1 MSKRRADV
9 ELNQDNWDDE
19 VTGVD
24 AGLFEKA
31 DKCSLTV
38 RKILSAKSR
47 RSGVGNQGT
56 NGLFK
61 SFTGLCQD
69 SPAGEVRFNFSSN
82 VGSPSNNDTPKP
94 SVCSGNVD
102 LEANYLKQLQTL
114 NQNLLE
120 WIEKHIKTDPLCILS
135 PIFQDYEK
143 HLKLLHEKYAQ
154 HGLPSTIAVNTAAT
168 TKIDKLPTD
177 LPINSAPT
185 SVSAQTNC
193 IPVAAASQSCV
204 FTAPVQPLS
213 LPKAIPS
220 GDSAGSSAPKPF
232 SFSLPPITSSGSLP
246 PLFKFGTSLPSTSPF
261 ASSVGPI
268 SGNAAP
274 ENDDDAEE
282 YQPPKPVVKEIHEE
296 GSVFSVRCKLFY
308 KVDSEWRERG
318 VGNLF
323 IKPISNEK
331 FQLLVRADTNLGKC
345 LFHIVSLAHKKIC
358 WQFCNI
364 LLNVLITKDIP
375 VKLQKNNVTLVCVPS
390 PPLPIPHS
398 KQSEDDANVKP
409 VPMLLRVKTEE
420 SAVELLKQFDRYR
433 GVPVTA

>member
-19 VTGVD
+19 VESAD

-31 DKCSLTV
+31 DKSSLTV
-38 RKILSAKSR
+38 RKILSARPR
-47 RSGVGNQGT
+47 RSGVQNQGT

-69 SPAGEVRFNFSSN
+69 PPAGEVRFNFSSN
-82 VGSPSNNDTPKP
+82 VGLPSNNGTSKP
-94 SVCSGNVD
+94 SVISSCSEKVD

-120 WIEKHIKTDPLCILS
+120 WIEKHIKADPLCILS

-143 HLKLLHEKYAQ
+143 HLKLLHEKYPQ
-154 HGLPSTIAVNTAAT
+154 HSLPSTAAINTDTT
-168 TKIDKLPTD
+168 TKIDKPPTD
-177 LPINSAPT
+177 SLINSAPA

-193 IPVAAASQSCV
+193 IPVATASQPCV
-204 FTAPVQPLS
+204 FTAPVQSLS
-213 LPKAIPS
+213 FPTVPS
-220 GDSAGSSAPKPF
+220 VVHASSSAAKPF

-246 PLFKFGTSLPSTSPF
+246 PLFKFGTALPNTSPF
-261 ASSVGPI
+261 ASSVGTI
-268 SGNAAP
+268 SGNLAP

-282 YQPPKPVVKEIHEE
+282 YQPPKPVVKEINEE

-331 FQLLVRADTNLGKC
+331 FQLLVRADTNLG
-345 LFHIVSLAHKKIC
+345 
-358 WQFCNI
+358 NI

-375 VKLQKNNVTLVCVPS
+375 VKVQKNNLTLVCVPS
-390 PPLPIPHS
+390 PPLPISHS
-398 KQSEDDANVKP
+398 KQSEDGANVKP

-420 SAVELLKQFDRYR
+420 AAMELLKQFDRHR
-433 GVPVTA
+433 GVAATA

>member
-19 VTGVD
+19 VADVD

-69 SPAGEVRFNFSSN
+69 SPAGEVRFNFTTN

-94 SVCSGNVD
+94 NVCSENVD
-102 LEANYLKQLQTL
+102 LEANYLKHLQTL

-143 HLKLLHEKYAQ
+143 HLKLLQEKYAQ
-154 HGLPSTIAVNTAAT
+154 DGLPSTVAINTATT

-177 LPINSAPT
+177 LPVTSAHT
-185 SVSAQTNC
+185 SVTAQTSC

-204 FTAPVQPLS
+204 FTTPIQPLS
-213 LPKAIPS
+213 LPNAIPS
-220 GDSAGSSAPKPF
+220 GDSAGSSAAKPF

-261 ASSVGPI
+261 ASSVGTI

-282 YQPPKPVVKEIHEE
+282 YQPPKPLVKEIHEE
-296 GSVFSVRCKLFY
+296 GSVFSVRY
-308 KVDSEWRERG
+308 
-318 VGNLF
+318 VGL
-323 IKPISNEK
+323 
-331 FQLLVRADTNLGKC
+331 
-345 LFHIVSLAHKKIC
+345 
-358 WQFCNI
+358 
-364 LLNVLITKDIP
+364 
-375 VKLQKNNVTLVCVPS
+375 
-390 PPLPIPHS
+390 
-398 KQSEDDANVKP
+398 
-409 VPMLLRVKTEE
+409 
-420 SAVELLKQFDRYR
+420 
-433 GVPVTA
+433 